1 MVFPVVLAVGALVL
15 YVLSKPKSKNDK
27 SNDELNPNIKHTAKC
42 TQCDNTWEETDTAHE
57 FCSQKCK
64 NKSKENKK
72 DSSNDDIEKMTEK
85 DLVKKIKNGSK
96 EWQKWEKN
104 ESNEKYYEEIER
116 RNRLIELPKTTK
128 VGKVFRDDP
137 NAISMMKTKVENKEK
152 MVLYWKSIIKFPAR
166 TYGRALGDTK
176 WYALTGASTEV
187 REAKKKLEKLESDKK
202 AGKTL
207 ERKSTFTTGKK
218 RFYYKESS

>member
-1 MVFPVVLAVGALVL
+1 MVFPVVLAVGALAL
-15 YVLSKPKSKNDK
+15 YFLTKPKSK
-27 SNDELNPNIKHTAKC
+27 EI
-42 TQCDNTWEETDTAHE
+42 
-57 FCSQKCK
+57 
-64 NKSKENKK
+64 KK
-72 DSSNDDIEKMTEK
+72 DSNVLDQSNSTNPQSSGGKTLFEDSPEKQAELIKNIPVEKLKKMSEK

-96 EWQKWEKN
+96 DWREWEKN

-116 RNRLIELPKTTK
+116 RNTLIELPKTKK

-137 NAISMMKTKVENKEK
+137 NAISMMKTKIENKEK

>member
-1 MVFPVVLAVGALVL
+1 MVLPIVLASLALVTYFL
-15 YVLSKPKSKNDK
+15 TKPKSK
-27 SNDELNPNIKHTAKC
+27 EI
-42 TQCDNTWEETDTAHE
+42 
-57 FCSQKCK
+57 
-64 NKSKENKK
+64 KK
-72 DSSNDDIEKMTEK
+72 DSNVLDQSNLTNPQSSGEKTVFEDSPEKQAELIKNISAEKLKKMSEK

-96 EWQKWEKN
+96 NWRDWGFN
-104 ESNEKYYEEIER
+104 ETNEKYYREIER
-116 RNRLIELPKTTK
+116 RNQLIKLPQTKK

-137 NAISMMKTKVENKEK
+137 NAISMMKTKIENKEK
-152 MVLYWKSIIKFPAR
+152 MVLYWKSIIKFPSR
-166 TYGRALGDTK
+166 TYGNNLRGSLGDEK

-207 ERKSTFTTGKK
+207 ERKATFTTGKK

>member
-15 YVLSKPKSKNDK
+15 YVLSKPKDK
-27 SNDELNPNIKHTAKC
+27 PK
-42 TQCDNTWEETDTAHE
+42 EEPKKE
-57 FCSQKCK
+57 
-64 NKSKENKK
+64 SKEIKK
-72 DSSNDDIEKMTEK
+72 DSSTDDLEKMSEK

-96 EWQKWEKN
+96 DYKVWQFN
-104 ESNEKYYEEIER
+104 ETNEKYYREIER
-116 RNRLIELPKTTK
+116 RNQDVELPKLTR

-152 MVLYWKSIIKFPAR
+152 MVLYWKSIIKFPSR
-166 TYGRALGDTK
+166 TYGNNLRGSLGDEK

>member
-1 MVFPVVLAVGALVL
+1 MVFPVVLAVGALAL
-15 YVLSKPKSKNDK
+15 YFLTKPKSK
-27 SNDELNPNIKHTAKC
+27 EI
-42 TQCDNTWEETDTAHE
+42 
-57 FCSQKCK
+57 
-64 NKSKENKK
+64 KK
-72 DSSNDDIEKMTEK
+72 DSNVLDQSNSTNPQSSGGKTLFEDSPEKRAELIKNIPVEKLKKMTEK

-96 EWQKWEKN
+96 DWREWEKN

>member
-1 MVFPVVLAVGALVL
+1 MVLPIVLGTLAVVAYFLT
-15 YVLSKPKSKNDK
+15 KPKSK
-27 SNDELNPNIKHTAKC
+27 EI
-42 TQCDNTWEETDTAHE
+42 
-57 FCSQKCK
+57 
-64 NKSKENKK
+64 KK
-72 DSSNDDIEKMTEK
+72 DSNVLDQSNSTNPQSSGGKTLFEDSPEKQAELIKNIPVEKLKKMSEK

>member
-1 MVFPVVLAVGALVL
+1 MVLPIVLGTLAVVAYFLT
-15 YVLSKPKSKNDK
+15 KPKSK
-27 SNDELNPNIKHTAKC
+27 EI
-42 TQCDNTWEETDTAHE
+42 
-57 FCSQKCK
+57 
-64 NKSKENKK
+64 KK
-72 DSSNDDIEKMTEK
+72 DSNVLDQSNSTNPQSSGGKTLFEDSPEKQAELIKNIPVEKLKKMSEK

-96 EWQKWEKN
+96 DWREWEKN

-116 RNRLIELPKTTK
+116 RNTLIELPKTKK

-137 NAISMMKTKVENKEK
+137 NAISMMKTKIENKEK

-207 ERKSTFTTGKK
+207 ERKATFTTGKK